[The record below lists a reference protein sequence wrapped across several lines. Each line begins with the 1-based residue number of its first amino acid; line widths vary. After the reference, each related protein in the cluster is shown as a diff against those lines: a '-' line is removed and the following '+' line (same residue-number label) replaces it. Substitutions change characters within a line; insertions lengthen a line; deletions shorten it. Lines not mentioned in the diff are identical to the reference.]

1 MTSRRRGCCPS
12 TPIRESKFCTNQSG
26 EYIRV
31 VVRIADSGFAPA
43 QHGGGAIHDIAYISL
58 P

>member
-1 MTSRRRGCCPS
+1 MTSRRQGCCPS
-12 TPIRESKFCTNQSG
+12 TPIHGNKFGTNQSG

-31 VVRIADSGFAPA
+31 VVHIADSDCAPA

>member
-1 MTSRRRGCCPS
+1 MTSRRRGYCPS
-12 TPIRESKFCTNQSG
+12 TPVHENKFGTNQSG

-31 VVRIADSGFAPA
+31 VVRIADNDFVLA
-43 QHGGGAIHDIAYISL
+43 QHDGGAIHDIAYISL